1 MRRRVVLA
9 PCAVVAA
16 VKVRALRERRVG
28 WSIGC
33 PDGSAAEI
41 SGAGFAGIGGFGT
54 AWSQ

>member
-1 MRRRVVLA
+1 VVLA

-16 VKVRALRERRVG
+16 VKVKALRERRVG

-41 SGAGFAGIGGFGT
+41 SGAGFVGIGGFGT

>member
-1 MRRRVVLA
+1 MVLA
-9 PCAVVAA
+9 PSAVVAV
-16 VKVRALRERRVG
+16 VKVKALRERRVG

-33 PDGSAAEI
+33 SDGSAAEI